1 MSNYTDHKKY
11 EDYEFEDFLSDEFF
25 VQWVKSPSENTLHFW
40 EKWLISNPQKRE
52 MVTEAASFVRSIQY
66 KENFEFTDEAYIQVF
81 ENILKADLEVPS
93 HNTIPSKMDTW
104 YSFFS
109 VRRAAAILL
118 IGFSCWALYETQNFS
133 DSEKASIE
141 WITKV
146 NEAGKKTVLHLNDG
160 TVIHLNSNS
169 KISYPKTFTES
180 SRVISMEGEA
190 FFDVKKEGR
199 PFIVEVKDAKV
210 EVLGTS
216 FNVNSMVKGK
226 LEVALVSGKVK
237 VNDKLGNQVMLAPME
252 MIVLEDNG
260 KIHKQDFD
268 VRSVTGWKDKYLVFT
283 DDDFDTVV
291 QKIETWYGVEI
302 NTTGKFNAQ
311 WAYTGQYYDESL
323 ENVLEGI
330 AQTSKINYK
339 IKGKE
344 VEITH

>member
-1 MSNYTDHKKY
+1 MSNYTNHKKY

-25 VQWVKSPSENTLHFW
+25 VQWVKSHSENNLHFW

-66 KENFEFTDEAYIQVF
+66 KENFEFTDEAYIEVF
-81 ENILKADLEVPS
+81 ENILKVDLETPS
-93 HNTIPSKMDTW
+93 ISSTHSKKEVW

-109 VRRAAAILL
+109 VRRVAAILL
-118 IGFSCWALYETQNFS
+118 IGFSCWALFETQNFS
-133 DSEKASIE
+133 ESEKAPIE

-146 NEAGKKTVLHLNDG
+146 NEAGKKTVIHLNDG

-169 KISYPKTFTES
+169 KISYPKTFTDS
-180 SRVISMEGEA
+180 IRVISMEGEA
-190 FFDVKKEGR
+190 FFDVEKETR
-199 PFIVEVKDAKV
+199 PFIVEVNDAKV

-216 FNVNSMVKGK
+216 FNVNSVVEGK

-237 VNDKLGNQVMLAPME
+237 VNDKLGNQVMLDPME

-260 KIHKQDFD
+260 KIYKQDFD

-291 QKIETWYGVEI
+291 RKIKNWYGVEI
-302 NTTGKFNAQ
+302 STSGKFNTQ
-311 WAYTGQYYDESL
+311 WAYTGQYFDESL

-330 AQTSKINYK
+330 AQTSKIKYK

-344 VEITH
+344 VQITH

>member
-11 EDYEFEDFLSDEFF
+11 EDYEFEDFLSDGFF

-40 EKWLISNPQKRE
+40 EKWLISNPQKRG
-52 MVTEAASFVRSIQY
+52 MVTEAARFVRSIQY
-66 KENFEFTDEAYIQVF
+66 KENYELSNESYIEVF

-93 HNTIPSKMDTW
+93 HSTTPAKIETW

-109 VRRAAAILL
+109 VRRVAAILL
-118 IGFSCWALYETQNFS
+118 IGFSCWALYQTQNFS
-133 DSEKASIE
+133 ESQKVEVE

-146 NEAGKKTVLHLNDG
+146 NKGGKKTVIHLNDG

-169 KISYPKTFTES
+169 KISYPKTFMDS
-180 SRVISMEGEA
+180 IRVISMEGEA
-190 FFDVKKEGR
+190 FFDVEKEIR

-216 FNVNSMVKGK
+216 FNVNSVVEGK
-226 LEVALVSGKVK
+226 LEVALVSGKVR
-237 VNDKLGNQVMLAPME
+237 VNDKIGNQVMLDPME

-260 KIHKQDFD
+260 KIYKQDFD
-268 VRSVTGWKDKYLVFT
+268 VRAVTGWKDKYLVFT
-283 DDDFDTVV
+283 EDDFDTVV
-291 QKIETWYGVEI
+291 QKIENWYGVEI
-302 NTTGKFNAQ
+302 STSGKFNTQ
-311 WAYTGQYYDESL
+311 WAYTGQYFDESL

-330 AQTSKINYK
+330 AQTSKIRYE

-344 VEITH
+344 VQITH